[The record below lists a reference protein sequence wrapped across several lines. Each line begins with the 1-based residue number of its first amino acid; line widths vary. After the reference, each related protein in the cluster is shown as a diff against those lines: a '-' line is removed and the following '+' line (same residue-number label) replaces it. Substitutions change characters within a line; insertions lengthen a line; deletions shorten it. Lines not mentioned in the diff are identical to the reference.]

1 MISDVSEEN
10 AQYYGLESAGV
21 YVAQVTGENAQKAG
35 FQAED
40 RIVSFNGKQIS
51 DSNEF
56 ITLVRKCKVG
66 DTVTIVVSRKGQQIE
81 IKTVLEELQQQQ
93 P

>member
-1 MISDVSEEN
+1 
-10 AQYYGLESAGV
+10 
-21 YVAQVTGENAQKAG
+21 
-35 FQAED
+35 
-40 RIVSFNGKQIS
+40 SFNGKQIS